1 MGSDVIVVDPPRKG
15 LDPSLLIAL
24 QSVSFMKIKHNLSDR
39 WGYDGNL
46 GSFTVISTFK
56 PCEIR
61 SFLFITHVDILFQ
74 FREEGQNRKETMDSS
89 RKRNFC
95 AKQWPGGSR

>member
-46 GSFTVISTFK
+46 ERFNVISTLRHVK
-56 PCEIR
+56 LE
-61 SFLFITHVDILFQ
+61 LFCLL
-74 FREEGQNRKETMDSS
+74 
-89 RKRNFC
+89 
-95 AKQWPGGSR
+95 